1 MVRGEIPRRV
11 VDHLKKHR
19 ISLRNPQVL
28 GSQKIFPEKRDLLL
42 TETERSVY
50 GISIDGD
57 QADEETERIR

>member
-28 GSQKIFPEKRDLLL
+28 GSQKIFPEKCDLLL
-42 TETERSVY
+42 TETERSV
-50 GISIDGD
+50 
-57 QADEETERIR
+57 